1 MIAILQWTTLAVCAL
16 VAIIRVPSALRG
28 ENRSIFGIFALS
40 AFAILLSINAVY
52 LPVDAWL
59 GSQNYA
65 NLILRFLIYCVVLL
79 AGYKIAKGFDAQRSV
94 WLIVGPVGLTVLAL
108 VAAATLVPFLLANT
122 TGSSTGLSTLPDQ
135 SANNVELI
143 KLYTGAGRFYPSFVA
158 ACLLPATIRT
168 MRSGLP
174 RLPRSGAAVLAVG
187 ASAMILLSF
196 SDLLPR
202 HLAYLQYFISST
214 AILGLV
220 LGLTLMWLSRVLAAK
235 RLAGRN
241 SG

>member
-1 MIAILQWTTLAVCAL
+1 MIAILQWSTLAVCAI
-16 VAIIRVPSALRG
+16 VAIARVPSALRG

-40 AFAILLSINAVY
+40 TLAIMLSINVIY

-59 GSQNYA
+59 GSENYA
-65 NLILRFLIYCVVLL
+65 NLILRFLIYGVVLL
-79 AGYKIAKGFDAQRSV
+79 SGYRIAKGFDAQRTIR
-94 WLIVGPVGLTVLAL
+94 LIVGPVGLTVLAL
-108 VAAATLVPFLLANT
+108 VVVGTVVPFFLADT
-122 TGSSTGLSTLPDQ
+122 TGSSTGLGTLADQ
-135 SANNVELI
+135 SASNVDLI
-143 KLYTGAGRFYPSFVA
+143 RVYTASGRFYPSFVA

-220 LGLTLMWLSRVLAAK
+220 VGLTLMWLSRVLAAK
-235 RLAGRN
+235 RLVRR
-241 SG
+241 

>member
-16 VAIIRVPSALRG
+16 VAIFRVPSALRG

-40 AFAILLSINAVY
+40 TFAIMLSINAIY

-59 GSQNYA
+59 GAENYA
-65 NLILRFLIYCVVLL
+65 NLILRFLIYGVVLL
-79 AGYKIAKGFDAQRSV
+79 SGYKIAKGFDAQRSV
-94 WLIVGPVGLTVLAL
+94 WLIVGPVGTAVLGLVVVATV
-108 VAAATLVPFLLANT
+108 VPFLLANT
-122 TGSSTGLSTLPDQ
+122 AGSSTGLSALPDQ
-135 SANNVELI
+135 SAGNVDLI
-143 KLYTGAGRFYPSFVA
+143 KLYTVAGRFYPSFVA

-187 ASAMILLSF
+187 SSAMILLSL

-214 AILGLV
+214 AVLGLV
-220 LGLTLMWLSRVLAAK
+220 LGLTLMWLSRVLATK
-235 RLAGRN
+235 RPARR
-241 SG
+241 